1 MPAFPLQGLTSLKLV
16 LQAAPETRSGE
27 WLDDALREAQVT
39 APALMALLTNRREGP
54 RLKALVTDLLVTSDE
69 VIKYATQQ
77 PPSLVVPQE
86 LVAYVVYRAALT
98 TSIDTVSSR
107 ACNRHFPHND
117 DVVRLVGT
125 KGFYSGSKRSGC
137 IGVDLVS
144 TLLEPLHGSVSKLC
158 DAALHAHS
166 TLSSVQPHHPQVLA
180 VLNALEA
187 CGWRDLPVG
196 DDAVKKF
203 LKKDAAWVLG
213 PPGAAGRRFLFAL
226 SGEEHCCWVRRGVS
240 PSTQL
245 NNRSDVVT
253 YECHRRR
260 KQTRR
265 APDSS
270 TVHGDDDDD
279 EGFERRHLPHL
290 LQL

>member
-1 MPAFPLQGLTSLKLV
+1 MDHRRASAGGAL
-16 LQAAPETRSGE
+16 AATLLLLYYCNIILSFYLLLYLFTNP
-27 WLDDALREAQVT
+27 T
-39 APALMALLTNRREGP
+39 APWLLP
-54 RLKALVTDLLVTSDE
+54 
-69 VIKYATQQ
+69 I
-77 PPSLVVPQE
+77 
-86 LVAYVVYRAALT
+86 
-98 TSIDTVSSR
+98 
-107 ACNRHFPHND
+107 
-117 DVVRLVGT
+117 
-125 KGFYSGSKRSGC
+125 
-137 IGVDLVS
+137 
-144 TLLEPLHGSVSKLC
+144 PLHR
-158 DAALHAHS
+158 
-166 TLSSVQPHHPQVLA
+166 TLSSVQPHHPQVIA